1 MISVQETVKEVVKV
15 SPFIQEALSLGIIN
29 LSAFARKI
37 HPEVEA
43 IVKKE
48 IKVGAII
55 VALKRFAIEL
65 RRDDVGKI
73 NFLRQIGD
81 LTVRSNLTEFTFAFL
96 TTDVLLVKQNE
107 LLTRIKDEDEKDTF
121 YTLSQGVVET
131 TIIVSENLEET
142 VEAIF
147 EDDKLISN
155 FRNLASIT
163 IKLPKETVDTP
174 GAYYTILALFAWEGI
189 NVVEVVSTYS
199 ELTVIFRDE
208 DVDKAFSTLKRAF
221 RT

>member
-1 MISVQETVKEVVKV
+1 VISVQEAVKEVVKV
-15 SPFIQEALSLGIIN
+15 SPFIQEALSRGIIN

-43 IVKKE
+43 LVKKE

-65 RRDDVGKI
+65 RRNDVGKI

-96 TTDVLLVKQNE
+96 TTDVLLAKQNE
-107 LLTRIKDEDEKDTF
+107 LLTRIKDEKDTF
-121 YTLSQGVVET
+121 CTISQGVVET
-131 TIIVSENLEET
+131 TIIVSKNVEEI

-147 EDDKLISN
+147 EDDKFVSN

-163 IKLPKETVDTP
+163 IKLPKETVDTA
-174 GAYYTILALFAWEGI
+174 GAYYTILALLAWEGI